1 MGNFVHIE
9 LNSKDAAGAKAF
21 YTKVFGWKTID
32 MPMEGM
38 TYTMVEEMMN
48 PGIGMQGVQDPN
60 APSHWLPYV
69 EVDDVH
75 NTVAAATSA
84 GGQALLPH
92 MEVKGPD
99 GSVMGEIAILSDPSG
114 ALFGI
119 WMNRAPAPEAQAEA
133 PEAAPKKKATKK
145 KAAKKK
151 ATKKKA
157 TKKKAAAK
165 KRPAKKVAKK
175 KVAKK
180 KATKKKAA
188 AKKRPA
194 KKVAKKK
201 AAKKRPAKKAAKKKA
216 AKKKAATK
224 KRPAKKAA
232 TKKRPAKKAAKK
244 RASKKR

>member
-48 PGIGMQGVQDPN
+48 PGIGIQGVQDPN

-75 NTVAAATSA
+75 GTVDAATKA

-133 PEAAPKKKATKK
+133 PQAAPKKKTAKKKATKK

-151 ATKKKA
+151 AAKKTAKKA
-157 TKKKAAAK
+157 AAKKTAAK
-165 KRPAKKVAKK
+165 KRPAKKA
-175 KVAKK
+175 AKK
-180 KATKKKAA
+180 KATKKKA
-188 AKKRPA
+188 
-194 KKVAKKK
+194 

-216 AKKKAATK
+216 AKKKA
-224 KRPAKKAA
+224 

>member
-38 TYTMVEEMMN
+38 AYTMVEEMMN

-75 NTVAAATSA
+75 KTVAAATSA

-119 WMNRAPAPEAQAEA
+119 WMNRAPAPEAQAAA

-151 ATKKKA
+151 ATKKKTA
-157 TKKKAAAK
+157 KKAAAK
-165 KRPAKKVAKK
+165 KRPA
-175 KVAKK
+175 K

-194 KKVAKKK
+194 KKAAKKK

-216 AKKKAATK
+216 AA
-224 KRPAKKAA
+224 
-232 TKKRPAKKAAKK
+232 KKRPAKKAAKK
-244 RASKKR
+244 RGSKKR